1 MTIAELLFFEDI
13 LTPEYAERLKTI
25 GKPSM
30 LCGRVVPDS
39 LDGLTYG
46 QLIDL
51 QKASNARELIVVS
64 ARAILGEDLQEQKI
78 MAEDGEAF
86 YGFILW
92 LKSEVER
99 INDLFKSVEYQPT
112 PEEVQ
117 AGYYKMNLN
126 LGEFPTLDWYARRMG
141 IADHDEVLKVGWVR
155 IFACKKIDHEN
166 QLFQKRVQDL
176 RDAKARQKKR

>member
-1 MTIAELLFFEDI
+1 M
-13 LTPEYAERLKTI
+13 
-25 GKPSM
+25 
-30 LCGRVVPDS
+30 
-39 LDGLTYG
+39 
-46 QLIDL
+46 
-51 QKASNARELIVVS
+51 
-64 ARAILGEDLQEQKI
+64 
-78 MAEDGEAF
+78 
-86 YGFILW
+86 
-92 LKSEVER
+92 
-99 INDLFKSVEYQPT
+99 EYQPT

-176 RDAKARQKKR
+176 RDAKARQKKQ